1 MHGCN
6 RGLAALRRQS
16 RIRKEP
22 VVAESITF
30 VGLDAHKNSIA
41 VAMLLPGE
49 KRPIEWQISNT
60 PGEIKKLSRKLKRGA
75 PGEIRSCYEAGP
87 TGYGLQ
93 RALEADQIVC
103 EVVAP
108 SLIPVKPGDRIKTDR
123 RDAKKLAELLRAD
136 LLTEVHAPT
145 PEEESIRD
153 LSRCREDAKQD
164 QTRARH
170 RLGKFLLRRS
180 IVYSPG
186 KAWTTLHCRW
196 LATIK
201 FESEIDQT
209 ILGNYLHALELID
222 ERLKA
227 LEAKMEEVSIRE
239 PYAAPTGWLR
249 CYYGIDTI
257 SAMTIVSELYDIRR
271 FQSARALMAYL
282 GLVPSEHSSGDKK
295 NRGSITKTGNGHVRR
310 ILIEAAHHYR
320 HRPRVGPKLQKR
332 RAGQPMEAIT
342 IADRAHARLHRR
354 YWRLMGKGKP
364 TNKAKTAVARELAG
378 FIWSSLT
385 ACVSAKERSSSKALQ
400 TRLVGRRCD
409 VVRETKDLRQRGHFC
424 GVR

>member
-1 MHGCN
+1 M
-6 RGLAALRRQS
+6 
-16 RIRKEP
+16 
-22 VVAESITF
+22 AEDITF

-49 KRPIEWQISNT
+49 KRPIEWEISNT
-60 PGEIKKLSRKLKRGA
+60 PSEVKKLSRKIKRRA

-93 RALEADQIVC
+93 RALEAEQIIC
-103 EVVAP
+103 EVIAP
-108 SLIPVKPGDRIKTDR
+108 SLIPVKPGERIKTDR

-153 LSRCREDAKQD
+153 LCRCREDAKED

-170 RLGKFLLRRS
+170 RLVKFLLRRNM
-180 IVYSPG
+180 IYSAG
-186 KAWTTLHCRW
+186 KAWTTIHRRW
-196 LATIK
+196 LAMLK
-201 FESEIDQT
+201 FELEGDQT
-209 ILGNYLHALELID
+209 IFGDYMHAIELVD
-222 ERLKA
+222 ERLRA
-227 LEAKMEEVSIRE
+227 LEAKLEEISRRD
-239 PYAAPTGWLR
+239 PYAAPVGWLR

-257 SAMTIVSELYDIRR
+257 SGMTIVAELYDVRR
-271 FQSARALMAYL
+271 FESARALMAYL
-282 GLVPSEHSSGDKK
+282 GLVPSEHSSGDSK

-320 HRPRVGPKLQKR
+320 HRPRIGPKLQKR
-332 RAGQPMEAIT
+332 RADQPMEAIT

-354 YWRLMGKGKP
+354 YWRLLGKGKP

-378 FIWSSLT
+378 FIWSSLL
-385 ACVSAKERSSSKALQ
+385 ACARAGEKSSKLGAN
-400 TRLVGRRCD
+400 TARRSAMKRCA
-409 VVRETKDLRQRGHFC
+409 
-424 GVR
+424 